1 MVYGL
6 VSSFQS
12 PRLTSEISS
21 EMFEKEASN
30 SEYEPIRRPEPKPF
44 FLASSNLEDEIPFK
58 GGSLSHPE
66 IF

>member
-1 MVYGL
+1 
-6 VSSFQS
+6 
-12 PRLTSEISS
+12 
-21 EMFEKEASN
+21 MFEKEASN